1 MLLLE
6 KAPDI
11 GTVLGLDQTGV
22 QRSRIGRTIVAAAFI
37 LVAAGIAI
45 AWWTGT
51 RNDAA
56 VRYLTSP
63 VTRGSLVV
71 TVSATGTVQPV
82 NDVDVSSELSG
93 TIRKVHVDFNQ
104 RVKAGQVLAELD
116 TEKLVSSAA
125 RARAVVAAAK
135 AKVEDTRA
143 TLVEK
148 RHIVDRVRQL
158 ATKKISSE
166 QALEAAQAGFE
177 RAKAAVDSAKAD
189 VAAAEAD
196 LQLNETNLAK
206 ARILSPIDGIVLVR
220 NVEPGQTVAT
230 SLQAPVL
237 FRLADDLTRMELQ
250 VDVDEADVG
259 RVRIGQ
265 QATFTV
271 ESFIDRKFPARIKE
285 VRLAPETKEGVVT
298 YKAIL
303 EVDNA
308 DMLLRPGMT
317 APADV
322 TVENIADGLLIANA
336 ALRFQPPQL
345 QSPQATQSWLRRIL
359 PGPPQRQAPK
369 AVQST
374 RPGQARIWL
383 LKNGEIVSVAVS
395 IGATDGAR
403 TQVRQGELMP
413 GDAVVTGA
421 ARPKS

>member
-1 MLLLE
+1 MLQLE

-11 GTVLGLDQTGV
+11 STVLGLDRPGV
-22 QRSRIGRTIVAAAFI
+22 QRSRLARTVVAAAFI
-37 LVAAGIAI
+37 LVVAGIAI
-45 AWWTGT
+45 AWWTFTGT
-51 RNDAA
+51 DAA
-56 VRYLTSP
+56 VRYLSSP
-63 VTRGSLVV
+63 VIRGSLVV

-104 RVKAGQVLAELD
+104 RVKAGQILAELD

-125 RARAVVAAAK
+125 RARAIVAAAK

-148 RHIVDRVRQL
+148 RHLVDRVRQL
-158 ATKKISSE
+158 AAKKISSE

-177 RAKAAVDSAKAD
+177 RAQAAVESAKAD

-265 QATFTV
+265 QAAFTV

-308 DMLLRPGMT
+308 EMLLRPGMT
-317 APADV
+317 ATADV
-322 TVENIADGLLIANA
+322 TVENISDALLIANA
-336 ALRFQPPQL
+336 ALRFQPPQ
-345 QSPQATQSWLRRIL
+345 QQQPEASQSWLRRIL
-359 PGPPQRQAPK
+359 PGPPRRQAPK

-374 RPGQARIWL
+374 RPGQARIWV
-383 LKNGEIVSVAVS
+383 LKNGEINPLAIS

>member
-1 MLLLE
+1 MLQLE
-6 KAPDI
+6 KPQDI
-11 GTVLGLDQTGV
+11 RTVLGLDLSRPQG
-22 QRSRIGRTIVAAAFI
+22 QRISRTLLAAA
-37 LVAAGIAI
+37 LLLLAAAVALYWWIGAG
-45 AWWTGT
+45 TES
-51 RNDAA
+51 A

-63 VTRGSLVV
+63 SVRGDLIV

-104 RVKAGQVLAELD
+104 QVKAGQVLAELD
-116 TEKLVSSAA
+116 TEKLLSSTA
-125 RARAVVAAAK
+125 RARAMVAAAK
-135 AKVEDTRA
+135 AKVEDTRS
-143 TLVEK
+143 TLIEK
-148 RHIVDRVRQL
+148 RHLVDRVRQL

-166 QALEAAQAGFE
+166 QALEAAEAAFE
-177 RAKAAVDSAKAD
+177 RAQAAVESAKAD

-196 LQLNETNLAK
+196 LQLSETNLSK
-206 ARILSPIDGIVLVR
+206 ARIVSPIDGIVLVR

-237 FRLADDLTRMELQ
+237 FRLADDLARMELQ

-259 RVRIGQ
+259 RVRVGQ

-303 EVDNA
+303 EVENT

-317 APADV
+317 ATADI
-322 TVENIADGLLIANA
+322 TVENIADALLIPNG
-336 ALRFQPPQL
+336 ALRFQPPQ
-345 QSPQATQSWLRRIL
+345 QQVQPTQSWLRKIL
-359 PGPPQRQAPK
+359 PGPPQRQVPK
-369 AVQST
+369 AVQTT
-374 RPGQARIWL
+374 RPGQARIWI
-383 LKNGEIVSVAVS
+383 LKNGEIAAVAIS
-395 IGATDGAR
+395 IGASDGAR
-403 TQVRQGELMP
+403 TQVRQGELNT